1 MKNAIIRLLSNGY
14 YDGKKYT
21 VDDLTRKFYILKH
34 IIRAGKELKVENKP
48 NNFWNFHNNQNRRE
62 LIADLSRVH
71 YFKMTDN
78 AYFHI
83 INRFENGDGY
93 GIAREDRQCQN

>member
-21 VDDLTRKFYILKH
+21 VDDLTKKFYILKH

-48 NNFWNFHNNQNRRE
+48 NNFWNFH
-62 LIADLSRVH
+62 
-71 YFKMTDN
+71 
-78 AYFHI
+78 I